1 MWDIALQNPL
11 AGSAEMLEEGY
22 EAGRTLDFDD
32 RSYSSK
38 RSRTSTKTIQSEMKS
53 FFNDFNDSSNATLAT
68 METKMN
74 NAIKETR
81 DETINETGQILN
93 IIGTC
98 NSMITSLKGK
108 LQTCTDE
115 SERNVKQ
122 DQIKTLEQSI
132 AGMFEKLKKVQQK

>member
-11 AGSAEMLEEGY
+11 AGSVELLEEGY
-22 EAGRTLDFDD
+22 EIGRSLDFDD
-32 RSYSSK
+32 RSYGSK
-38 RSRTSTKTIQSEMKS
+38 RSRPSTKTIESEMKS
-53 FFNDFNDSSNATLAT
+53 FFNDFNESSNATLAT
-68 METKMN
+68 MEQKMN
-74 NAIKETR
+74 NAVKDTR

-98 NSMITSLKGK
+98 DSMITSLKGK
-108 LQTCTDE
+108 LQTCSDE
-115 SERNVKQ
+115 SERNAKQ